1 MATITLDRAHSEATT
16 AGSRIVDYIHGP
28 IVSSSDLDAHLALFA
43 AFGLRETGRVYR
55 TEADVRAIWG
65 IDGQSC
71 EDVAL
76 ETPGSPFGLRLVRFS
91 PGSDVVIRS
100 EARGSDSEALKVI
113 DFYAPD
119 LPAARR
125 AIEDAGF
132 VFRDAIAEYD
142 TPEGRFQEAHLWG
155 LDGVVCALVSGDAEF
170 FRRFATIRDRLVS
183 EPQSISGPVRDPE
196 ATIDFFRSVFGLE
209 PIHTYGVAD
218 DSFQALVGAG
228 SALNVRAWNV
238 GTDTREP
245 YFGVIDYGLPP
256 RQQVSLAEVSRPPA
270 RGLIGAT
277 LVVWDISAVADAARA
292 FGGTEPVE
300 TVIPGIGLA
309 HIVTVPAP
317 NGGSY
322 QALQPIKS
330 RTA

>member
-1 MATITLDRAHSEATT
+1 MATLAPDRAAT
-16 AGSRIVDYIHGP
+16 AGSRVVDYIHGP
-28 IVSSSDLDAHLALFA
+28 IVSSGDLDAHLALFA
-43 AFGLRETGRVYR
+43 AFGLREADRVSR
-55 TEADVRAIWG
+55 SEAEVHALWG
-65 IDGQSC
+65 VDGQSC

-76 ETPGSPFGLRLVRFS
+76 VTPGSRFGLRLVRFS
-91 PGSDVVIRS
+91 PGSGTVIRS

-132 VFRDAIAEYD
+132 AFRDAVAEYD
-142 TPEGRFQEAHLWG
+142 TPEGRFREAHLWG
-155 LDGVVCALVSGDAEF
+155 PDGVVCALVAGDPAF
-170 FRRFATIRDRLVS
+170 FESFATVRDRLVS

-196 ATIDFFRSVFGLE
+196 ATLAFFRQVFGLA

-228 SALNVRAWNV
+228 STLNVRAWNV

-245 YFGVIDYGLPP
+245 YFGVIDYGLPSGE
-256 RQQVSLAEVSRPPA
+256 QASLAGISRPPA

-277 LVVWDISAVADAARA
+277 LIVRDIDAVAMAARA
-292 FGGTEPVE
+292 FGGTDPVE
-300 TVIPGIGLA
+300 AVVPGMGAA
-309 HIVTVPAP
+309 HVVTVPAP
-317 NGGSY
+317 NGGWY
-322 QALQPIKS
+322 QALQPTNP

>member
-1 MATITLDRAHSEATT
+1 MATT
-16 AGSRIVDYIHGP
+16 APDRAPDEAASARSRVVDYVHGP
-28 IVSSSDLDAHLALFA
+28 IISSSDLDAHLALFA
-43 AFGLRETGRVYR
+43 AFGLREAGRVQR
-55 TEADVRAIWG
+55 SEADVRAIWG
-65 IDGQSC
+65 IDGQSS
-71 EDVAL
+71 EEVAL
-76 ETPGSPFGLRLVRFS
+76 ETPGSRFGLRLVRFS
-91 PGSDVVIRS
+91 PGSDTVIRS

-132 VFRDAIAEYD
+132 VFRDAVAEYD
-142 TPEGRFQEAHLWG
+142 TPEGRFTEAHLWG
-155 LDGVVCALVSGDAEF
+155 PDGVVCALVSGDPEF
-170 FRRFATIRDRLVS
+170 FERFATIRDRLVS
-183 EPQSISGPVRDPE
+183 EPQSISGPVRDPK
-196 ATIDFFRSVFGLE
+196 ATIEFFRRVFGLE

-228 SALNVRAWNV
+228 STLNVRAWNV

-245 YFGVIDYGLPP
+245 YFGVIDYGLPAD
-256 RQQVSLAEVSRPPA
+256 RQVSLAAVSRPPA

-277 LVVWDISAVADAARA
+277 LVVRDIGAVADAARS
-292 FGGTEPVE
+292 FGGTEPAE
-300 TVIPGIGLA
+300 AVIPGIGPA

-317 NGGSY
+317 NGGWY